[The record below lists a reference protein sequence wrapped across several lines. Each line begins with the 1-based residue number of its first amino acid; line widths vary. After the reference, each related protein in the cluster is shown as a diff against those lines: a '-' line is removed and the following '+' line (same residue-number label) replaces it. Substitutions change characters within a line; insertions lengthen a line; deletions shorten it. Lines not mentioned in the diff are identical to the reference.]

1 MSTIPVF
8 NRVAREC
15 HDALELVL
23 LPGMAAILPWRW
35 CFALFVR
42 MARWHWLY
50 REDSMTALQQAGSRG
65 WASHDHATWLWTRKL
80 VTLVD
85 HADHYLGLTRSDA
98 WMRRH
103 LRVQGDWLPP
113 GQAGV
118 ICTFHWG
125 AGLWG
130 LRHAAASGLRPHAL
144 VAQPDPA
151 AFKERRVLHAYAR
164 SRIRHVAT
172 TLNSPTLDVS
182 ASLRPALQ
190 ALRREEPIMAVVD
203 VPSDQVTT
211 SVPIQLLG
219 MQARVPRGLLR
230 LAVDHAIPVTV
241 YVTGLNTQTG
251 ERFLRIKQLGTST
264 ELPELVKTVFGE
276 LELLVIENPAAWH
289 FWGIAERF
297 FLPEKDPCEQ

>member
-1 MSTIPVF
+1 
-8 NRVAREC
+8 
-15 HDALELVL
+15 
-23 LPGMAAILPWRW
+23 
-35 CFALFVR
+35 
-42 MARWHWLY
+42 
-50 REDSMTALQQAGSRG
+50 
-65 WASHDHATWLWTRKL
+65 
-80 VTLVD
+80 
-85 HADHYLGLTRSDA
+85 
-98 WMRRH
+98 
-103 LRVQGDWLPP
+103 
-113 GQAGV
+113 
-118 ICTFHWG
+118 
-125 AGLWG
+125 
-130 LRHAAASGLRPHAL
+130 
-144 VAQPDPA
+144 
-151 AFKERRVLHAYAR
+151 
-164 SRIRHVAT
+164 
-172 TLNSPTLDVS
+172 
-182 ASLRPALQ
+182 
-190 ALRREEPIMAVVD
+190 MAVVD